1 MDGLFQ
7 HHFQQYFNY
16 IVAVSFIS
24 GGNRRTRRKPPTCRK
39 SLTLLNE
46 KETKVDI
53 TNSIS
58 CLFIE
63 VGKRSSALVSAN
75 TTNIVLQCI
84 VREAE
89 DTITNDEVLLLSHQ
103 VLAKLSSKGMLLL
116 LYEV

>member
-1 MDGLFQ
+1 MICLMVFQ

-16 IVAVSFIS
+16 IVAVRFFF
-24 GGNRRTRRKPPTCRK
+24 GGNPRKPTTCFK
-39 SLTLLNE
+39 VITLLKG
-46 KETKVDI
+46 KETKVEI
-53 TNSIS
+53 TNNKFF
-58 CLFIE
+58 LFIE

>member
-1 MDGLFQ
+1 MVCLMVFQ

-24 GGNRRTRRKPPTCRK
+24 GGNRRKPPTCRK
-39 SLTLLNE
+39 SLTLLNG